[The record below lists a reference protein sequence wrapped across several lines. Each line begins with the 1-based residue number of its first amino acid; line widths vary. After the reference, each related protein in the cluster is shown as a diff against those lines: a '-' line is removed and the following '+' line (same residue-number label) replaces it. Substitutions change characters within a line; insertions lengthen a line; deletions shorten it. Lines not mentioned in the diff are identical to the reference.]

1 MKISRRAFLFA
12 AVFLG
17 MSGAPLGYRYFRG
30 LEEDAEQAV
39 TALCDLFVPG
49 HDDVPGAVALG
60 IDRLV
65 VDAYRETRR
74 GRLRLLLL
82 SRDLADVDFLA
93 LPADAQRAFVRGEL
107 DRAATG
113 GVLLRRAA
121 AIDEAYSECLRR
133 YLTSP
138 EAWSA
143 IHYRTP
149 QPHGYPDYAECVAS

>member
-1 MKISRRAFLFA
+1 MKISRR
-12 AVFLG
+12 VFLLG
-17 MSGAPLGYRYFRG
+17 AVLLGVGGAPFGYHYLRR
-30 LEEDAEQAV
+30 LEEDAESV
-39 TALCDLFVPG
+39 VRVLCDLFVPG

-60 IDRLV
+60 IDRLL
-65 VDAYRETRR
+65 VDAFRATRR

-82 SRDLADVDFLA
+82 SQDLADADFLA
-93 LPADAQRAFVRGEL
+93 RRADDQRAFVRREL

-113 GVLLRRAA
+113 GALPRRAA
-121 AIDEAYSECLRR
+121 AIDEAYRECVQR

-138 EAWSA
+138 DAWAA